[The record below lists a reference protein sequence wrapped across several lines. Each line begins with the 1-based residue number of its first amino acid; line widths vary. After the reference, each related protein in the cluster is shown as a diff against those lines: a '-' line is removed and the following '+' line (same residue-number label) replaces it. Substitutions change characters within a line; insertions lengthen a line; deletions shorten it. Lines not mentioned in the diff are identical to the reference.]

1 MKMNVNV
8 VSPVFIVQYKKA
20 GADGLMGA
28 MPLSDQGDGV
38 IRYTE
43 KLSPSVN
50 MFLAEASRPD
60 GGRVCE
66 SYILT
71 YIRELFNLEYLVC
84 SCNAFTRIVSIVVP
98 TIQIYSQRKLR

>member
-1 MKMNVNV
+1 M
-8 VSPVFIVQYKKA
+8 QYKKA

-50 MFLAEASRPD
+50 LFLAEASRQD

-66 SYILT
+66 FYSLT
-71 YIRELFNLEYLVC
+71 YIRDSFNLVCSIC
-84 SCNAFTRIVSIVVP
+84 SCNALTHDIV
-98 TIQIYSQRKLR
+98 TTGDSQFYPQQKLRRNVDFLDFIL

>member
-1 MKMNVNV
+1 METNLIV
-8 VSPVFIVQYKKA
+8 VSAFFIVQYKKA

-28 MPLSDQGDGV
+28 MPLSDQGDGI

-50 MFLAEASRPD
+50 IFLAEASRQD
-60 GGRVCE
+60 GGRVWE

-71 YIRELFNLEYLVC
+71 YIRESFNLVFLVC
-84 SCNAFTRIVSIVVP
+84 SCNVLTHES
-98 TIQIYSQRKLR
+98 